1 MKSPSLPIHRASAIS
16 TIADEFDS
24 IIPFNGV
31 NALYRASAISTR
43 DRRRRNNESSE
54 CVNAL
59 SRASAISTEQ
69 LIVDLLRSVQVLMPC
84 LGLQPFLQRIRNK
97 RVVDEIEC

>member
-1 MKSPSLPIHRASAIS
+1 M
-16 TIADEFDS
+16 
-24 IIPFNGV
+24 FNNV
-31 NALYRASAISTR
+31 
-43 DRRRRNNESSE
+43 

-84 LGLQPFLQRIRNK
+84 LGLQPFLRDIAINYN
-97 RVVDEIEC
+97 VDNVPC